1 MRYFTIPCLLLI
13 ALLGACS
20 NPASRIDSNRAV
32 FDKFPAEVQTKI
44 RAGQIDLG
52 FTPAMVR
59 LALGEPSRQ
68 LTRKTEAGEME
79 VWMYADNNP
88 QLSFGFGVGSGG
100 SRGGM
105 GVGLSTSTGGGYQD
119 DEKIRVEFR
128 AGLVESVEY
137 RKN

>member
-1 MRYFTIPCLLLI
+1 MLV
-13 ALLGACS
+13 ALLSACS
-20 NPASRIDSNRAV
+20 SPDSRIDSNRAV
-32 FDKFPAEVQTKI
+32 FDKFPAEVQAKI
-44 RAGQIDLG
+44 RAGKVDIG
-52 FTPAMVR
+52 FTPEMVK

-68 LTRKTEAGEME
+68 LTRKTDAGEAII
-79 VWMYADNNP
+79 WMYADNKP
-88 QLSFGFGVGSGG
+88 QISFGLGIGSGG

-105 GVGLSTSTGGGYQD
+105 GVGMSTSTGGYQD